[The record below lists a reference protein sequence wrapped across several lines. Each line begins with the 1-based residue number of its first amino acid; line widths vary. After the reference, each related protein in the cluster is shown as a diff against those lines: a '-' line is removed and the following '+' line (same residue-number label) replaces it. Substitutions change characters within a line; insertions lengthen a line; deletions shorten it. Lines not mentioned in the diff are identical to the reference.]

1 MGEEQERIGTAAM
14 SGMERRDTE
23 VQRGQLRDVTHLCDQ
38 GQHFLYVRGLRG
50 SPEKVVGDADVEFWL
65 TLG

>member
-1 MGEEQERIGTAAM
+1 
-14 SGMERRDTE
+14 MERRDTE